1 MASSPESPILTKSTR
16 VAVVYG
22 GLSSERPT
30 SLITGKNCFEALQRL
45 GYSNSVLIDADRDL
59 AQRLIEEKV
68 EVVFNGLHG
77 KYGEDGCLQGMLELM
92 GIPYTGC
99 DHTSSAVSMDKA
111 ITKTM
116 LVAEGLPF
124 LPSVTIDLNERQSG
138 ELCQVIN
145 LTYPV
150 MVKPLNEGSSIGM
163 SKVDDKGALKEAL
176 AEAGKYS
183 SRILIEEFRKSKSVT
198 VGVIEVDGKNVVTPL
213 LELKPTKS
221 EWYDLEAKY
230 TKGLTEFILPASV
243 DEATSK
249 AMQET
254 SLKAHKIL
262 GCHGVS
268 RTDFVVTEDNK
279 FYILETNTTP
289 GMTAL
294 SDLPMQAEHIGI
306 NYDALVECILKTA
319 FSRNKVG
326 KKASVKA

>member
-1 MASSPESPILTKSTR
+1 MASSAKTTPALTQSTR
-16 VAVVYG
+16 IAVVYG
-22 GLSSERPT
+22 GLSSERAT

-45 GYSNSVLIDADRDL
+45 GYTNSVLIDAGRDL
-59 AQRLIEEKV
+59 AQRLIEEKA

-92 GIPYTGC
+92 GIPFTGC

-111 ITKTM
+111 LTKTV

-145 LTYPV
+145 LHYPV

-163 SKVDDKGALKEAL
+163 SKVDDKGALKAAL
-176 AEAGKYS
+176 TEAGNYS
-183 SRILIEEFRKSKSVT
+183 ARILIEEFRPGKSIT
-198 VGVIEVDGKNVVTPL
+198 VGVIEVDGTNVVTPL
-213 LELKPTKS
+213 LELRPTQS
-221 EWYDLEAKY
+221 EWYDLESKY
-230 TKGLTEFILPASV
+230 TEGLTEFILPANI
-243 DEATSK
+243 DDATSK
-249 AMQET
+249 AIQEAA
-254 SLKAHKIL
+254 LEAHTVL

-268 RTDFVVTEDNK
+268 RTDFIVTADNK

-294 SDLPMQAEHIGI
+294 SDLPMQAAHIGI

-319 FSRNKVG
+319 FSRNKVS
-326 KKASVKA
+326 KKASV